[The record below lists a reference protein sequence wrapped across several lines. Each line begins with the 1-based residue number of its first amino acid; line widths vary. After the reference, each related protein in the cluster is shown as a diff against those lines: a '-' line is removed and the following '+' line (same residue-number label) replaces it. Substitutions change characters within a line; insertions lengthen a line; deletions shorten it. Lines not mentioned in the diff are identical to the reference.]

1 MKPKNNMKNIFSN
14 IGKTILCIALPLS
27 ASQGFLSSC
36 SDYLY
41 IKPLNEIVEENYWD
55 RKEDVESILYGC
67 YSGLQEADCLK
78 RMFIWGEVRSENIT
92 YAAESSENELRQII
106 GENIL
111 ETNKYV
117 KWKDFYQV
125 INRCNTLIEHAP
137 DVQAIDPNYNV
148 AEMKA
153 HIAEAVWI
161 RSLCYFYLARTFRD
175 IPYTDKASS
184 SDKDIEKDYA
194 LDPTPLQDVLK
205 ILAEDLEEVM
215 EDVLRYYPLDGYS
228 HAIYNPTNTSRVTKC
243 AFYALLAD
251 IYLWQNNYEKVL
263 VYTDKVFKYKND
275 LYEDAKLED
284 EDYVANLEMY
294 FKKYPLYPQKYNSNT
309 IGYAYNRIFGDGNS
323 FESIFEL
330 YFYNNQSIENEIV
343 KTFFGDPSKSSS
355 QAGQFK
361 APSATCGG
369 IYDGSN
375 DRTPF
380 KSCDYRPV
388 MYASK
393 TDKDYLIR
401 KYYWDEV
408 EVTATNL
415 NNVEP
420 PTSGYSSSKSFSNW
434 IIYRTAEVM
443 LMRAEALIEMGSTEQ
458 LAEAFELISALYNRG
473 CVLKESDSKCLQ
485 ADDYKTQ
492 ETMRQ
497 LLRDERNRE
506 LMFEGKRW
514 FDLVRF
520 TLRQPDNNEL
530 INIVTAKQKERPTAV
545 RIQLKSR
552 DALFWPYEKT
562 ELDINKH
569 LTQNSAYL
577 TTETIEK

>member
-1 MKPKNNMKNIFSN
+1 MKNIFSN
-14 IGKTILCIALPLS
+14 IGKFILCTALPLS
-27 ASQGFLSSC
+27 AGQGFLSSC

-55 RKEDVESILYGC
+55 RKEDVESVLYGC

-78 RMFIWGEVRSENIT
+78 RMFIWGEARSENIT
-92 YAAESSENELRQII
+92 YASASTENELRQII

-111 ETNKYV
+111 ETNKYI

-148 AEMKA
+148 ADMKA

-161 RSLCYFYLARTFRD
+161 RTLCYFYLARTFRD

-184 SDKDIEKDYA
+184 SDKNIEEDYA
-194 LDPTPLQDVLK
+194 LAPTPLQDLLK
-205 ILAEDLEEVM
+205 ILAEDLEETM
-215 EDVLRYYPLDGYS
+215 NDALRYYPLEGAS
-228 HAIYNPTNTSRVTKC
+228 HAIYNKNNTSRVTKC
-243 AFYALLAD
+243 AYYALLAD

-263 VYTDKVFKYKND
+263 EYTDKVFQYKND

-284 EDYVANLEMY
+284 EDYVANIEM
-294 FKKYPLYPQKYNSNT
+294 FCKKYPLIPQKYSSST
-309 IGYAYNRIFGDGNS
+309 IGYAYNNIFGTGNS

-330 YFYNNQSIENEIV
+330 YFYDQKSPENQIV
-343 KTFFGDPSKSSS
+343 KTFFGDPSQSS

-361 APSATCGG
+361 APSATVGG
-369 IYDGSN
+369 IYDNSN
-375 DRTPF
+375 ENTPY

-388 MYASK
+388 MFSK
-393 TDKDYLIR
+393 KDDTNFLIR
-401 KYYWDEV
+401 KYYWTEV
-408 EVTATNL
+408 EVTSTTL
-415 NNVEP
+415 NNTEP
-420 PTSGYSSSKSFSNW
+420 PATGYPSSKAYQNW

-443 LMRAEALIEMGSTEQ
+443 LMRAEALIELGSQEQ
-458 LAEAFELISALYNRG
+458 MTEAFDLISAIYNRG
-473 CVLKESDSKCLQ
+473 CVLKDADSKCLQ
-485 ADDYKTQ
+485 ASDYNTQ
-492 ETMRQ
+492 EDMRQ

-520 TLRQPDNNEL
+520 TLRQPDNNAL
-530 INIVTAKQKERPTAV
+530 INTVTPKQRERPTAV

-562 ELDINKH
+562 ELEINKN
-569 LTQNSAYL
+569 LKQNSAYL
-577 TTETIEK
+577 TTETIAK